1 MKVRYRSKEV
11 EHICNDFNYACREF
25 DKNTARR
32 LAVLMENINVVDH
45 INVFYKNPIFK
56 KYRIHELKGDKKGI
70 TSLSI
75 TSSYRMETIVTVLI
89 EEDEIEILEV
99 SNHYGD

>member
-1 MKVRYRSKEV
+1 MKVRYRSREV
-11 EHICNDFNYACREF
+11 ERICNDFNYACKEF

-32 LAVLMENINVVDH
+32 LAVLMENINAVDH
-45 INVFYKNPIFK
+45 IDVFYRNPIFK

-75 TSSYRMETIVTVLI
+75 TRSYRMEMIVTVLI
-89 EEDEIEILEV
+89 GEDEVEILEV